1 VQVICSRLLPYIIV
15 DRFTEA
21 QEAKMGAGYKPN
33 ILKILEVMDA
43 EEMLS
48 DVFVYSESDAAAG
61 AYEYLVNGTIQ
72 QVQELCGFGNDLT
85 LSTKDARIQYTVYWH
100 LGLLCDH
107 LTKGEQ
113 KSQWVEE
120 RDRCLREWGCL
131 VKSKGYPI
139 TFTDKFKEC
148 GESEKDQV
156 QTFLEEE
163 FEDNGSEPP
172 PTVAWHLRFLCDS
185 LPEGPEKSIWKSKLS
200 NYLESISEQ
209 QRIDADDY
217 AQRVK
222 EFIKKFNDLERVDDS
237 GRRLSPDEYYK
248 KVVPQDEWINRNAN
262 QTRIVGRAVNFF
274 NNQR

>member
-1 VQVICSRLLPYIIV
+1 MK
-15 DRFTEA
+15 T
-21 QEAKMGAGYKPN
+21 GHKPN
-33 ILKILEVMDA
+33 ILRIIEEMEA

-48 DVFVYSESDAAAG
+48 DVFVHSESGAAAK
-61 AYEYLVNGTIQ
+61 AYDSLINGTIRE
-72 QVQELCGFGNDLT
+72 VQELCEFEKDLTLSENDLT
-85 LSTKDARIQYTVYWH
+85 LSENDLTLSMHDARIQYTVYWH

-120 RDRCLREWGCL
+120 RDRCLREWGSL
-131 VKSKGYPI
+131 VESKGYPI

-185 LPEGPEKSIWKSKLS
+185 LPEGPEKSIWKLKLS
-200 NYLESISEQ
+200 DYLESISEQ

-222 EFIKKFNDLERVDDS
+222 ESIKKYNDLERVDDS
-237 GRRLSPDEYYK
+237 ERRLSPDEYYE
-248 KVVPQDEWINRNAN
+248 KVVTQGEWFNRNAN
-262 QTRIVGRAVNFF
+262 QTRIVGWAVNFF

>member
-1 VQVICSRLLPYIIV
+1 
-15 DRFTEA
+15 
-21 QEAKMGAGYKPN
+21 MGAGHKPN
-33 ILKILEVMDA
+33 ILKILEVMEA

-48 DVFVYSESDAAAG
+48 DVFVYSESDAAAA
-61 AYEYLVNGTIQ
+61 AYEFLVNGTIHE
-72 QVQELCGFGNDLT
+72 VQKLCGFGNGLT

-120 RDRCLREWGCL
+120 RDRCLREWGSL
-131 VKSKGYPI
+131 VESKGYPI

-200 NYLESISEQ
+200 NYLKSISEQ

-222 EFIKKFNDLERVDDS
+222 ESIKKYNDLERVDDS
-237 GRRLSPDEYYK
+237 ERRLSPDEYYE
-248 KVVPQDEWINRNAN
+248 KVVTQGEWFNRNAN
-262 QTRIVGRAVNFF
+262 QTRIVGWAVNFF